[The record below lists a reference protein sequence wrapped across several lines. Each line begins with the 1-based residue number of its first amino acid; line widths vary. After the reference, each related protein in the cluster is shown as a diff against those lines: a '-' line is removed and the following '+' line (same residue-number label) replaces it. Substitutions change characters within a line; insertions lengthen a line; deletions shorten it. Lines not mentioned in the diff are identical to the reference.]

1 MLRPARFTTPEA
13 PVETT
18 AGRFFP
24 INPTIDL
31 EVEVRS
37 TLYFTLKNA
46 SAEHSEITI
55 SFTHDST
62 DTSVTTTCTL
72 APNEVV
78 TLPSPTGQ
86 ATNCKIVSTQNTY
99 LIKLEHEAQLS
110 PDEGFFPFNLNYSA
124 ATTRHFELRGV
135 SVSMSA
141 GAGIQILHTQ
151 PAESYRLELT
161 TNRPLYILRGRVKYY
176 VSGNIVLLING
187 KYKQDLHI
195 TAEQLTLVRL
205 LLTATKL
212 PAEKS
217 SGNHNFIFHV

>member
-18 AGRFFP
+18 AGLFFP
-24 INPTIDL
+24 INPVLDL

-46 SAEHSEITI
+46 SEEYSEITI

-72 APNEVV
+72 SPNEVV

-86 ATNCKIVSTQNTY
+86 ATACKIVSTQKTY

-110 PDEGFFPFNLNYSA
+110 ADDGFFPFGINYSS
-124 ATTRHFELRGV
+124 ATTRHFELKGV
-135 SVSMSA
+135 SVSLVA
-141 GAGIQILHTQ
+141 GANIQILHTQ

-176 VSGNIVLLING
+176 VMGNVVLLING
-187 KYKQDLHI
+187 RYKQDLHI
-195 TAEQLTLVRL
+195 TAEQLTNVRML
-205 LLTATKL
+205 LSATKL
-212 PAEKS
+212 PAEKAAGS
-217 SGNHNFIFHV
+217 HNFIFHV

>member
-18 AGRFFP
+18 AGLFFP
-24 INPTIDL
+24 INPVLDL

-46 SAEHSEITI
+46 SIEHSEITI
-55 SFTHDST
+55 SFAHDST

-86 ATNCKIVSTQNTY
+86 ATNCKIVSTQKTY
-99 LIKLEHEAQLS
+99 LIKLQHEAHLAQ
-110 PDEGFFPFNLNYSA
+110 DDGFFPFNLNYSA
-124 ATTRHFELRGV
+124 ATTRHFGLKGINA
-135 SVSMSA
+135 SMSA
-141 GAGIQILHTQ
+141 GASIQVLHTQ

-161 TNRPLYILRGRVKYY
+161 TNRPLYIMRGRVKYY
-176 VSGNIVLLING
+176 VMGNVVLLING
-187 KYKQDLHI
+187 RYKQDLHI
-195 TAEQLTLVRL
+195 TAEQLTNVRML
-205 LLTATKL
+205 LSATKL
-212 PAEKS
+212 PAEKA
-217 SGNHNFIFHV
+217 SGSHNFIFHV

>member
-18 AGRFFP
+18 AGLFFP
-24 INPTIDL
+24 INPALDL

-46 SAEHSEITI
+46 SAEYSEITI

-86 ATNCKIVSTQNTY
+86 ATNCKIVSTQKTY
-99 LIKLEHEAQLS
+99 LLKLEHEAQLTA
-110 PDEGFFPFNLNYSA
+110 DDGFFPFGINYSA
-124 ATTRHFELRGV
+124 ATTRHFELKGV
-135 SVSMSA
+135 SVSLVA
-141 GAGIQILHTQ
+141 GASIQILHTQ

-176 VSGNIVLLING
+176 VMGNIVLLING

-195 TAEQLTLVRL
+195 TAEQLTNLRML
-205 LLTATKL
+205 LSATKL
-212 PAEKS
+212 SAEKAAGS
-217 SGNHNFIFHV
+217 HNFIFHV

>member
-18 AGRFFP
+18 AGLFFP
-24 INPTIDL
+24 INPVLDL

-46 SAEHSEITI
+46 SIEHSEITI
-55 SFTHDST
+55 SFAHDST

-86 ATNCKIVSTQNTY
+86 ATNCKIVSTQKTY

-110 PDEGFFPFNLNYSA
+110 ADEGFFPFTLNYST
-124 ATTRHFELRGV
+124 ATTRHFELKGV
-135 SVSMSA
+135 SVNLSA
-141 GAGIQILHTQ
+141 GASIQVLHTQ

-176 VSGNIVLLING
+176 VMGNIVLLING

-195 TAEQLTLVRL
+195 TAEQLTNLRML
-205 LLTATKL
+205 LSATKL
-212 PAEKS
+212 PAEKA
-217 SGNHNFIFHV
+217 SGSHNFIFHV

>member
-18 AGRFFP
+18 AGLFFP
-24 INPTIDL
+24 INPVLDL

-46 SAEHSEITI
+46 SMSDSEITI
-55 SFTHDST
+55 SFAHDST

-86 ATNCKIVSTQNTY
+86 ATNCKIVSTQKTY
-99 LIKLEHEAQLS
+99 LIKLEHEAHLAE
-110 PDEGFFPFNLNYSA
+110 DEGFFPFNLNYGA
-124 ATTRHFELRGV
+124 ATTRHFGLKGINA
-135 SVSMSA
+135 SMLA
-141 GAGIQILHTQ
+141 GASIQVLHTQ

-161 TNRPLYILRGRVKYY
+161 TNRPVYILRGRVKYY
-176 VSGNIVLLING
+176 VMGNIVLLING

-195 TAEQLTLVRL
+195 TAEQLTNLRML
-205 LLTATKL
+205 LSATKL
-212 PAEKS
+212 PAEKAAGS
-217 SGNHNFIFHV
+217 HNFIFHV

>member
-18 AGRFFP
+18 AGLFFP
-24 INPTIDL
+24 INPVLDL

-46 SAEHSEITI
+46 SMEHSEITI

-86 ATNCKIVSTQNTY
+86 ATNCKIVSTQKTY
-99 LIKLEHEAQLS
+99 LIKLEHEAHLAE
-110 PDEGFFPFNLNYSA
+110 DEGFFPFNLNYSA
-124 ATTRHFELRGV
+124 ATRHFGLKGINA
-135 SVSMSA
+135 SMSA
-141 GAGIQILHTQ
+141 GASIQVLHTQ

-176 VSGNIVLLING
+176 VSGNAVLLING

-195 TAEQLTLVRL
+195 TAEQLTMVRL
-205 LLTATKL
+205 MLTATKL
-212 PAEKS
+212 PAEKP

>member
-1 MLRPARFTTPEA
+1 MLRPARFITQKD

-18 AGRFFP
+18 AGLFFP
-24 INPTIDL
+24 INPALDL

-46 SAEHSEITI
+46 SAEYSEITI

-72 APNEVV
+72 SPNEVV

-86 ATNCKIVSTQNTY
+86 ATNCKIVSTQKTY
-99 LIKLEHEAQLS
+99 LLKLEHEAQLTA
-110 PDEGFFPFNLNYSA
+110 DDGFFPFGINYSA
-124 ATTRHFELRGV
+124 ATTRHFELKGV
-135 SVSMSA
+135 SVSLVA
-141 GAGIQILHTQ
+141 GASIQILHTQ

-176 VSGNIVLLING
+176 VMGNMVLLING

-195 TAEQLTLVRL
+195 TAEQLTNLRML
-205 LLTATKL
+205 LSATKL
-212 PAEKS
+212 PAEKA
-217 SGNHNFIFHV
+217 SGSHNFIFHV